1 MRRILL
7 PLFVLTTVLAGACSV
22 GKGELRP
29 LNPTPTGGP
38 SFSRQ
43 PQLVSFS
50 ELQAWPDRYQDRF
63 IRVSGAFSP
72 VEVPTCRPRSGPF
85 VTWSLVADN
94 LRLDVV
100 GYEELAGRVAVDEA
114 FTVDGY
120 FRLYEGPWGCGK
132 EPQVDTIWYLEVA
145 RVVQPNPIRLVSR
158 GLEGPL
164 PMVILAP
171 RIGSAFTSLPD
182 ASEIE
187 GELPDTGP
195 PDALGSPMP
204 TQDIFRPEPTH
215 TAGRGYC
222 SHARAYR
229 HNDRPGPGDFDC
241 NIDAFARPFS
251 AGQPYWRRHPDSTC
265 WADTHPFANRDTR
278 LWLPGSANRD
288 AGRRAHFLSLTSA
301 HEQGFC
307 ARCCSAGRQE

>member
-7 PLFVLTTVLAGACSV
+7 PLFVLTTVLACACSV
-22 GKGELRP
+22 RKGELRP

-50 ELQAWPDRYQDRF
+50 ELQAGPDRYQDRF

-171 RIGSAFTSLPD
+171 RIGSAFTPLPD
-182 ASEIE
+182 AGEIE

-204 TQDIFRPEPTH
+204 TQEFSGPSQPTPPGEGTVATLVPTATMTGQAPATLTATLTPSPGPSPLASPTGAGTPTVPAGPTLTPLPTATPDSGYPGPPTETPEGEPTS
-215 TAGRGYC
+215 Y
-222 SHARAYR
+222 
-229 HNDRPGPGDFDC
+229 P
-241 NIDAFARPFS
+241 
-251 AGQPYWRRHPDSTC
+251 
-265 WADTHPFANRDTR
+265 
-278 LWLPGSANRD
+278 
-288 AGRRAHFLSLTSA
+288 
-301 HEQGFC
+301 
-307 ARCCSAGRQE
+307 